1 MKATEKG
8 TLVIAT
14 LNGNILAE
22 GDIENP
28 LTEKQL
34 DNLTYHS
41 YPGLKGL
48 THVAVTS
55 IIRYGKRVSIRNHI
69 MELETREIS

>member
-1 MKATEKG
+1 MNAVEKG

-22 GDIENP
+22 GEIENP
-28 LTEKQL
+28 LTDEQL
-34 DNLTYHS
+34 NNLTYHHH
-41 YPGLKGL
+41 PEVKGL

-69 MELETREIS
+69 MELENREVS

>member
-1 MKATEKG
+1 MNAVEKG

-22 GDIENP
+22 GEIENP
-28 LTEKQL
+28 LTQTQL
-34 DNLTYHS
+34 DALTYHS
-41 YPGLKGL
+41 HSELKGL

-69 MELETREIS
+69 MELENREVS